1 MRPTL
6 AILSVLLLSPIASA
20 SPLIDSRAVPAE
32 VSRPLAA
39 LVRADRAR
47 RPEAYQRVAD
57 LEGLRPQF
65 YRRTRV
71 GRPSVALELR
81 AMGPSALLPML
92 DALALSGYPRDLSDD
107 ERAALRLGLLETVGN
122 LGDPRALPVLRG
134 VFGTTAEPS
143 ELRAAARGLAR
154 VCQERDRRA
163 LTTAAA
169 APQRAAAAAALGL
182 CASPEAAS
190 WMVAQLETTSDPAH
204 AAALAAGLAEGAS
217 SWARPGARS
226 RIDAP
231 LRARAAR
238 AIIRRWSELPAQ
250 RPALGIAA
258 LSMGGAEVLAAARD
272 ALRVA
277 PAEARPGLTAIERS
291 LERSLSR
298 DLRR

>member
-6 AILSVLLLSPIASA
+6 AILSVLLLATTASA

-32 VSRPLAA
+32 VARPLAA
-39 LVRADRAR
+39 AVRADRAR

-57 LEGLRPQF
+57 LEGLRPEF
-65 YRRTRV
+65 YRRTRA

-81 AMGPSALLPML
+81 AMGRSALLPML
-92 DALALSGYPRDLSDD
+92 DALALSGYPRDLSDA
-107 ERAALRLGLLETVGN
+107 ERAALRLGLLETVSN

-134 VFGTTAEPS
+134 VFATTAEPS
-143 ELRAAARGLAR
+143 DLRAAARGLAR

-163 LTTAAA
+163 LMAATA
-169 APQRAAAAAALGL
+169 APQRAAAAGALGL
-182 CASPEAAS
+182 CPSAEAPP

-226 RIDAP
+226 RMDAP

-238 AIIRRWSELPAQ
+238 ALVRRWRELPAQ
-250 RPALGIAA
+250 RPALGVAA
-258 LSMGGAEVLAAARD
+258 LTMGGAEVLAAVREGLRD
-272 ALRVA
+272 A
-277 PAEARPGLTAIERS
+277 PADARPGLTT
-291 LERSLSR
+291 LERSLAR